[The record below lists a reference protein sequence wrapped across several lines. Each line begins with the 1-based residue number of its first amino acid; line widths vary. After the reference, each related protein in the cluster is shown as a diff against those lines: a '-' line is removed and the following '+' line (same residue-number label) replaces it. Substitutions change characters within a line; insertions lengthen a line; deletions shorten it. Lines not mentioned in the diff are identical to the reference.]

1 MLTFWIIAVIFILMA
16 LAFVVPPFLKT
27 SVTEDPE
34 RNRLNLAIYKERVAE
49 LEQEQLTMEQREVA
63 KQELD
68 RTLLQDLGDN
78 PLPLSQ
84 PRARWASVVV
94 TLSLPIIAVG
104 SYLYLGSPQF
114 LQPLSPS
121 QADNSVT
128 PNSPVPPDFQKM
140 VEKLVAR
147 LEKQPDDEKGW
158 QMLARS
164 YAFLNDYKPA
174 IQTYNQTLA
183 KFGDNPEVLTDLA
196 EFMAKS
202 NNDELAGL
210 PTIFLKAA
218 LSVNPNYQDAL
229 WLAGFSAAQKQDFQS
244 AIDYWQRFLKQV
256 PETEVELRQSLE
268 KHIAEARHQMAG
280 GSASPSVKVS
290 PETSNSPPPE
300 TVTGTPATNSAI
312 PGNTSSTETNTLID
326 AKIAVNVSLDPSLQE
341 KVSPENTLFIYAR
354 ATQGPPM
361 PLAIVKQT
369 AKDLPA
375 NVTLDDSLALTP
387 ALKLSNFKEVVVLAR
402 ISSSGQATPQHGDLL
417 GQSDT
422 VVIGKQ
428 TQVTITINQVM
439 Q

>member
-1 MLTFWIIAVIFILMA
+1 MLTFWIIAVIFMLTA
-16 LAFVVPPFLKT
+16 LTFVVPPFLKT
-27 SVTEDPE
+27 SVTEDTE
-34 RNRLNLAIYKERVAE
+34 RNRLNLAIYKERLAE
-49 LEQEQLTMEQREVA
+49 LEQDNVTPAQREVA

-68 RTLLQDLGDN
+68 RTLLQDLGEN
-78 PLPLSQ
+78 SLPLTQ

-94 TLSLPIIAVG
+94 TLGLPVIAVG
-104 SYLYLGSPQF
+104 SYLYLGAPQSMQSP
-114 LQPLSPS
+114 SPS
-121 QADNSVT
+121 QAEDSAASN
-128 PNSPVPPDFQKM
+128 PQVPPDFKKM

-147 LEKQPDDEKGW
+147 LEQQPDDEKGW

-164 YAFLNDYKPA
+164 YAFLDDYKQA
-174 IQTYNQTLA
+174 IQTYNKTLA
-183 KFGDNPEVLTDLA
+183 KFGEKPEVLTDLA

-218 LSVNPNYQDAL
+218 LNINPNYQDAL
-229 WLAGFSAAQKQDFQS
+229 WLAGFSAAQKQDFQG

-256 PETEVELRQSLE
+256 PETEVELRKSLE
-268 KHIAEARHQMAG
+268 KHIAEARNQMVG
-280 GSASPSVKVS
+280 RSSSSSVTVS
-290 PETSNSPPPE
+290 PETNHSPPSENVVGAP
-300 TVTGTPATNSAI
+300 VTSSTTSI
-312 PGNTSSTETNTLID
+312 NTSSSGENALTD
-326 AKIAVNVSLDPSLQE
+326 AKIAVSVSLDPALQE
-341 KVSPENTLFIYAR
+341 KVSPDNTLFIYAR
-354 ATQGPPM
+354 ATEGPPM
-361 PLAIVKQT
+361 PLAIVKKT

-402 ISSSGQATPQHGDLL
+402 ISSSGQATPQHGDLM

-422 VVIGKQ
+422 VMIGKQ